1 MPANAQRLDFHLDAA
16 PYDPALRLFFALW
29 PPPALRATIAQH
41 ALLWGFEP
49 PVRSTVPDKLHLT
62 VLFMDSVP
70 AARLQDVVRF
80 GAKIAS
86 EAKPFRLQLDHAEI
100 WPQGGIAHL
109 APSHVPGELTA
120 LRVAL
125 AREAQKAGIPCDVRP
140 FKPHVTLAR
149 RAQARL
155 APEGF
160 APILWHAADLCL
172 VRSVLG
178 TGRYAVLARWTL

>member
-1 MPANAQRLDFHLDAA
+1 MLARSQRLDFHLGAA
-16 PYDPALRLFFALW
+16 PHDAALRLFFALW
-29 PPPALRATIAQH
+29 PSPALRAKIAQH
-41 ALLWGFEP
+41 ALLWRFAP
-49 PVRSTVPDKLHLT
+49 PARSTVPDKLHLT
-62 VLFMDSVP
+62 VLFMDGVP
-70 AARLQDVVRF
+70 KTRLQDVMGL
-80 GAKIAS
+80 GARIAC
-86 EAKPFRLQLDHAEI
+86 EAHPFRLQLDHAQI

-149 RAQARL
+149 AAQASL
-155 APEGF
+155 PPEGF